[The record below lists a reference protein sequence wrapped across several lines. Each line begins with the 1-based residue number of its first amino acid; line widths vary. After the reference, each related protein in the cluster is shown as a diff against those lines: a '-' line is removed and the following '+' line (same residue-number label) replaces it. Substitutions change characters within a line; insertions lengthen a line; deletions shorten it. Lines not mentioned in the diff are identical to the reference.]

1 MVGRADERKPLAAV
15 DAAWL
20 RMEHAA
26 NLMTIT
32 GVLTFDGPIDYARF
46 KEIIEDRLLIHDRF
60 RQKVVEPVA
69 GMGRPA
75 WVEDDHF
82 SLKAHLHHVAL
93 PEPRDQR
100 TLQEMVSDL
109 MSTPLDRSRPL
120 WQMHLID
127 DYEGGAAVVIRI
139 HHCIADGIALIRLL
153 FSLTDEEPDV
163 PAVGVGGRPGATR
176 RTARATMPEWIL
188 RQGMEMVLNPGRAME
203 LAQQGMTG
211 LDILRRLLALPP
223 DERTVFH
230 GALSVAK
237 KAAWSAPIPLP
248 EVKRIGKAFGATV
261 NDVMLAAVSGA
272 LRHYMIARGELF
284 RGKTLRAVVPV
295 NLRPLDEALEFG
307 NRFGLVFVDLP
318 VGTHDASE
326 RLRLVQRRMAEIK
339 ASPEAGVVFGV
350 LGLMGALGPELE
362 KVAVSIFSSKATM
375 VLTNVPGPQKQLYLA
390 GAPVRNI
397 MFWVPQSGGLG
408 LGISIFSYAGNVRVG
423 VAVDASLIPDPDTI
437 THYLEREMH
446 SLLSEAEGRA
456 PVG

>member
-1 MVGRADERKPLAAV
+1 MARRAGNERKPLSAV

-32 GVLTFDGPIDYARF
+32 GVLTFDGPIDYGRF
-46 KEIIEDRLLIHDRF
+46 KETIEDRLLIHDRF
-60 RQKVVEPVA
+60 RQKVVEPPA
-69 GMGRPA
+69 GLGRPA
-75 WVEDDHF
+75 WVEDDNL

-93 PEPRDQR
+93 PEPRDQKA
-100 TLQEMVSDL
+100 LQEMVSDL

-163 PAVGVGGRPGATR
+163 PSVGATGRPGKKRRSTR
-176 RTARATMPEWIL
+176 STMPEWIL
-188 RQGMEMVLNPGRAME
+188 GQGMEMILNPGRAME
-203 LAQQGMTG
+203 LAQQGVTG
-211 LDILRRLLALPP
+211 LDILRKLLALPP

-230 GALSVAK
+230 GPLSVAK
-237 KAAWSAPIPLP
+237 KAAWSGPIPLP
-248 EVKRIGKAFGATV
+248 DVKKVGKAFGATV
-261 NDVMLAAVSGA
+261 NDVMLAAVAGA

-284 RGKTLRAVVPV
+284 KGQSLRAVVPV
-295 NLRPLDEALEFG
+295 NLRPMDEALEFG

-318 VGTHDASE
+318 VGVHDTVK
-326 RLRLVQRRMAEIK
+326 RLEMVQRRMAEIK

-408 LGISIFSYAGNVRVG
+408 LGISIFSYDGNVRVG
-423 VAVDASLIPDPDTI
+423 IAVDASLVPDPETVV
-437 THYLEREMH
+437 HYLEKEMEA
-446 SLLSEAEGRA
+446 LFSEAEGR
-456 PVG
+456 G

>member
-1 MVGRADERKPLAAV
+1 MARVGDERKQLAAV

-20 RMEHAA
+20 RMEHPA

-32 GVLTFDGPIDYARF
+32 GVLTFGGPIDFRRF
-46 KEIIEDRLLIHDRF
+46 KELIEDRLLIHDRF
-60 RQKVVEPVA
+60 RQKVVESPL
-69 GMGRPA
+69 GLGRPA

-93 PEPRDQR
+93 PEPKDQGA
-100 TLQEMVSDL
+100 LQEMVSDL

-127 DYEGGAAVVIRI
+127 DYQGGAAMVVRI

-163 PAVGVGGRPGATR
+163 PSVGLGGRKEPGARPGGGTL
-176 RTARATMPEWIL
+176 PEWIL
-188 RQGMEMVLNPGRAME
+188 RQGMEMILNPSRVME

-211 LDILRRLLALPP
+211 ADILRRLLALPP
-223 DERTVFH
+223 DPRTVFH

-237 KAAWSAPIPLP
+237 KAAWSRPIPLQD
-248 EVKRIGKAFGATV
+248 VKRVGKTFGATV

-272 LRHYMIARGELF
+272 LRHYILSRGEWF
-284 RGKTLRAVVPV
+284 KGESLRAVVPV
-295 NLRPLDEALEFG
+295 NLRPMDEALEFG

-318 VGTHDASE
+318 VGVQGPLD
-326 RLRLVQRRMAEIK
+326 RLRVVQERMAELK
-339 ASPEAGVVFGV
+339 ASPQAGVVFGV
-350 LGLMGALGPELE
+350 LGLMGILGSELE

-390 GAPVRNI
+390 GTPVKNI

-408 LGISIFSYAGNVRVG
+408 LGVSIFSYAGDVRVG
-423 VAVDASLIPDPDTI
+423 VAVDASLVPDPETLVSYLHKEMETLLMEADTA
-437 THYLEREMH
+437 
-446 SLLSEAEGRA
+446 S
-456 PVG
+456 